1 MTINCAGKL
10 IDLSIPKIMGILN
23 ITPDSFYD
31 GGRYNSDKKILDHV
45 EKMII
50 DGAIFI
56 DIGAYSSRP
65 GGVDI
70 DENEELKR
78 IIPAI
83 ELVNKKFPEIIIS
96 IDTFRSKVAEACLN
110 SGASIINDISASQ
123 LDEKMMETIAKYN
136 VPYIIMH
143 MKGNPSN
150 MQENTSYNYEETN
163 KKFTSVDIYN
173 LGNNYEFIQI
183 HYKTNDKN
191 YEIYS
196 IDGIFSWDKLPEDCN
211 AKRLKINNQI
221 SSIFTNLK
229 YEEALNSDMSSERGF
244 MDLNEYYFSNGDF
257 IQVTCYKYKN
267 KYISDYTNHGR
278 LGIIRK
284 ELDDWI
290 VSIK

>member
-96 IDTFRSKVAEACLN
+96 VDTFRSKVAEVCLN
-110 SGASIINDISASQ
+110 SGAAIINDISASQ

-143 MKGNPSN
+143 MKGNPQN
-150 MQENTSYNYEETN
+150 MM
-163 KKFTSVDIYN
+163 D
-173 LGNNYEFIQI
+173 
-183 HYKTNDKN
+183 KTNYDDMLQEMIKYFSKKINQAISYKINDIIIDPGFGFAKN
-191 YEIYS
+191 IKQNY
-196 IDGIFSWDKLPEDCN
+196 DLLNHLDL
-211 AKRLKINNQI
+211 LKILDKPIMVGI
-221 SSIFTNLK
+221 SRKSMIYKSLDSTP
-229 YEEALNSDMSSERGF
+229 EEALNGTTV
-244 MDLNEYYFSNGDF
+244 LNTVALIKGASILRVHDVKEANECIKLIGSL
-257 IQVTCYKYKN
+257 N
-267 KYISDYTNHGR
+267 KQ
-278 LGIIRK
+278 L
-284 ELDDWI
+284 
-290 VSIK
+290 

>member
-31 GGRYNSDKKILDHV
+31 GGRYSSDKKILDHV

-50 DGAIFI
+50 DGAVFI

-123 LDEKMMETIAKYN
+123 LDEKMMETISKYN

-143 MKGNPSN
+143 MKGNPQN
-150 MQENTSYNYEETN
+150 MM
-163 KKFTSVDIYN
+163 D
-173 LGNNYEFIQI
+173 
-183 HYKTNDKN
+183 KTNYDDMLQEMIKYFSKKINQAISYKINDIIIDPGFGFAKN
-191 YEIYS
+191 IKQNY
-196 IDGIFSWDKLPEDCN
+196 DLLNHLDL
-211 AKRLKINNQI
+211 LKILDKPIMVGI
-221 SSIFTNLK
+221 SRKSMIYKSLDSTP
-229 YEEALNSDMSSERGF
+229 EEALNGTTV
-244 MDLNEYYFSNGDF
+244 LNTVALIKGASILRVHDVKEANECIKLIGSL
-257 IQVTCYKYKN
+257 N
-267 KYISDYTNHGR
+267 KQ
-278 LGIIRK
+278 L
-284 ELDDWI
+284 
-290 VSIK
+290 

>member
-143 MKGNPSN
+143 MKGNPQN
-150 MQENTSYNYEETN
+150 MM
-163 KKFTSVDIYN
+163 D
-173 LGNNYEFIQI
+173 
-183 HYKTNDKN
+183 KTNYDDMLQEMIKYFSKKINQAISYKINDIIIDPGFGFAKN
-191 YEIYS
+191 IKQNY
-196 IDGIFSWDKLPEDCN
+196 DLLNHLDL
-211 AKRLKINNQI
+211 LKILDKPI
-221 SSIFTNLK
+221 MVGVSRKSMIYKSLDSTP
-229 YEEALNSDMSSERGF
+229 EEALNGTTV
-244 MDLNEYYFSNGDF
+244 LNTVALIKGASILRVHDVKEANECIKLIGSL
-257 IQVTCYKYKN
+257 N
-267 KYISDYTNHGR
+267 KQ
-278 LGIIRK
+278 L
-284 ELDDWI
+284 
-290 VSIK
+290 

>member
-143 MKGNPSN
+143 MKGNPQN
-150 MQENTSYNYEETN
+150 MM
-163 KKFTSVDIYN
+163 D
-173 LGNNYEFIQI
+173 
-183 HYKTNDKN
+183 KTNYDDMLQEMIKYFSKKINQAISYKINDIIIDPGFGFAKN
-191 YEIYS
+191 IKQNY
-196 IDGIFSWDKLPEDCN
+196 DLLNHLDL
-211 AKRLKINNQI
+211 LKILDKPIMVGI
-221 SSIFTNLK
+221 SRKSMIYKSLDSTP
-229 YEEALNSDMSSERGF
+229 EEALNGTTV
-244 MDLNEYYFSNGDF
+244 LNIVALIKGASILRVHDVKEANECIKLIGSL
-257 IQVTCYKYKN
+257 N
-267 KYISDYTNHGR
+267 KQ
-278 LGIIRK
+278 L
-284 ELDDWI
+284 
-290 VSIK
+290 

>member
-31 GGRYNSDKKILDHV
+31 GGRYSSDKKILDHV

-143 MKGNPSN
+143 MKGNPQN
-150 MQENTSYNYEETN
+150 MM
-163 KKFTSVDIYN
+163 D
-173 LGNNYEFIQI
+173 
-183 HYKTNDKN
+183 KTNYDDMLQEMIKYFSKKINQAISYKINDIIIDPGFGFAKN
-191 YEIYS
+191 IKQNY
-196 IDGIFSWDKLPEDCN
+196 DLLNHLDL
-211 AKRLKINNQI
+211 LKILDKPIMVGI
-221 SSIFTNLK
+221 SRKSMIYKSLDSTP
-229 YEEALNSDMSSERGF
+229 EEALNGTTV
-244 MDLNEYYFSNGDF
+244 LNTVALIKGASILRVHDVKEANECIKLIGSL
-257 IQVTCYKYKN
+257 N
-267 KYISDYTNHGR
+267 KQ
-278 LGIIRK
+278 L
-284 ELDDWI
+284 
-290 VSIK
+290 

>member
-50 DGAIFI
+50 DGAVFI

-123 LDEKMMETIAKYN
+123 LDEKMMETIAKYS

-143 MKGNPSN
+143 MKGNPQN
-150 MQENTSYNYEETN
+150 MM
-163 KKFTSVDIYN
+163 D
-173 LGNNYEFIQI
+173 
-183 HYKTNDKN
+183 KTNYDDMLQEMIKYFSKKINQAISYKINDIIIDPGFGFAKN
-191 YEIYS
+191 IKQNY
-196 IDGIFSWDKLPEDCN
+196 DLLNHLDL
-211 AKRLKINNQI
+211 LKILDKPIMVGI
-221 SSIFTNLK
+221 SRKSMIYKSLDSTP
-229 YEEALNSDMSSERGF
+229 EEALNGTTV
-244 MDLNEYYFSNGDF
+244 LNTVALIKGASILRVHDVKEANECIKLIGSL
-257 IQVTCYKYKN
+257 N
-267 KYISDYTNHGR
+267 KQ
-278 LGIIRK
+278 L
-284 ELDDWI
+284 
-290 VSIK
+290 

>member
-10 IDLSIPKIMGILN
+10 IALSIPKIMGILN

-45 EKMII
+45 EKMVI
-50 DGAIFI
+50 DGATFI

-96 IDTFRSKVAEACLN
+96 IDTFRSKIAEACLN
-110 SGASIINDISASQ
+110 SGAAIINDISASQ

-143 MKGNPSN
+143 MKGNPQN
-150 MQENTSYNYEETN
+150 MM
-163 KKFTSVDIYN
+163 D
-173 LGNNYEFIQI
+173 
-183 HYKTNDKN
+183 KTNYDDMLQEMIKYFSKKINQAISYKINDIIIDPGFGFAKN
-191 YEIYS
+191 IKQNY
-196 IDGIFSWDKLPEDCN
+196 DLLNHLDL
-211 AKRLKINNQI
+211 LKILDKPIMVGI
-221 SSIFTNLK
+221 SRKSMIYKSLDSTP
-229 YEEALNSDMSSERGF
+229 EEALNGTTV
-244 MDLNEYYFSNGDF
+244 LNTVALIKGASILRVHDVKEANECIKLIGSL
-257 IQVTCYKYKN
+257 N
-267 KYISDYTNHGR
+267 KQ
-278 LGIIRK
+278 L
-284 ELDDWI
+284 
-290 VSIK
+290 

>member
-31 GGRYNSDKKILDHV
+31 GGRYNSDKKILDHI
-45 EKMII
+45 EKMVI
-50 DGAIFI
+50 DGATFI

-96 IDTFRSKVAEACLN
+96 IDTFRSKIAEACLN
-110 SGASIINDISASQ
+110 SGAAIINDISASQ

-143 MKGNPSN
+143 MKGNPQN
-150 MQENTSYNYEETN
+150 MM
-163 KKFTSVDIYN
+163 D
-173 LGNNYEFIQI
+173 
-183 HYKTNDKN
+183 KTNYDDMLQEMIKYFSKKINQAISYKINDIIIDPGFGFAKN
-191 YEIYS
+191 IKQNY
-196 IDGIFSWDKLPEDCN
+196 DLLNHLDL
-211 AKRLKINNQI
+211 LKILDKPIMVGI
-221 SSIFTNLK
+221 SRKSMIYKSLDSTP
-229 YEEALNSDMSSERGF
+229 EEALNGTTV
-244 MDLNEYYFSNGDF
+244 LNTVALIKGASILRVHDVKEANECIKLIGSL
-257 IQVTCYKYKN
+257 N
-267 KYISDYTNHGR
+267 KQ
-278 LGIIRK
+278 L
-284 ELDDWI
+284 
-290 VSIK
+290 

>member
-50 DGAIFI
+50 DGAVFI

-65 GGVDI
+65 VGVDI

-143 MKGNPSN
+143 MKGNPQN
-150 MQENTSYNYEETN
+150 MM
-163 KKFTSVDIYN
+163 D
-173 LGNNYEFIQI
+173 
-183 HYKTNDKN
+183 KTNYDDMLQEMIKYFSKKINQAISYKINDIIIDPGFGFAKN
-191 YEIYS
+191 IKQNY
-196 IDGIFSWDKLPEDCN
+196 DLLNHLDL
-211 AKRLKINNQI
+211 LKILDKPIMVGI
-221 SSIFTNLK
+221 SRKSMIYKSLDSTP
-229 YEEALNSDMSSERGF
+229 EEALNGTTV
-244 MDLNEYYFSNGDF
+244 LNTVALIKGASILRVHDVKEANECIKLIGSL
-257 IQVTCYKYKN
+257 N
-267 KYISDYTNHGR
+267 KQ
-278 LGIIRK
+278 L
-284 ELDDWI
+284 
-290 VSIK
+290 

>member
-50 DGAIFI
+50 DGAVFI

-143 MKGNPSN
+143 MKGNPQN
-150 MQENTSYNYEETN
+150 MM
-163 KKFTSVDIYN
+163 D
-173 LGNNYEFIQI
+173 
-183 HYKTNDKN
+183 KTNYDDMLQEMIKYFSKKINQAISYKINDIIIDPGFGFAKN
-191 YEIYS
+191 IKQNY
-196 IDGIFSWDKLPEDCN
+196 DLLNHLDL
-211 AKRLKINNQI
+211 LKILDKPIMVGI
-221 SSIFTNLK
+221 SRKSMIYKSLNSTP
-229 YEEALNSDMSSERGF
+229 EEALNGTTV
-244 MDLNEYYFSNGDF
+244 LNTVALIKGASILRVHDVKEANECIKLIGSL
-257 IQVTCYKYKN
+257 N
-267 KYISDYTNHGR
+267 KQ
-278 LGIIRK
+278 L
-284 ELDDWI
+284 
-290 VSIK
+290 